1 MSFCQLIM
9 SDWVSRSSDHTAPG
23 ITDCVHINSRKMS
36 FTLPLKCTQT
46 VFALKNAQFLKWK
59 TNGAGKQIKLSSS
72 FQTETENE
80 IKSNEKRPKH
90 RHIERRACWLSL
102 SLNSMHTFATH
113 NDQAKCLF
121 SAFSFQCVLLH
132 GQGLNAYSNF
142 FFSVLHRK
150 WLDFCVY
157 LSAWW
162 CYE

>member
-1 MSFCQLIM
+1 M
-9 SDWVSRSSDHTAPG
+9 
-23 ITDCVHINSRKMS
+23 
-36 FTLPLKCTQT
+36 
-46 VFALKNAQFLKWK
+46 FALKNAQFLKWK
-59 TNGAGKQIKLSSS
+59 TNGAGKQIKLSWS

-142 FFSVLHRK
+142 FFGITS
-150 WLDFCVY
+150 
-157 LSAWW
+157 
-162 CYE
+162 